1 MRKRVTAV
9 ALAGA
14 VALGGVA
21 VVAIPALA
29 DTSTPSPSAAP
40 GTPGADRGESRI
52 KELLKGLVG
61 DKTLTQDQAD
71 KVAKTLAEADGGRGW
86 GGGPGF
92 GGFGGFGG
100 GPGMA
105 GTEGPEALDAAAKAL
120 GMSTDDVRSA
130 LRDGSTLADL
140 AKKQGKDEAAV
151 VTAIVDAIKARV
163 AQAVKDGK
171 LTQDQADKI
180 TESLQDRVKSGVE
193 NGRRMGGRGHGP
205 DGMNRGPGAG
215 RGGAE
220 EPTPGPSASP
230 GATGQTSSFV
240 A

>member
-9 ALAGA
+9 ALAGT

-29 DTSTPSPSAAP
+29 DTTSTPSPSAAPGTP

-61 DKTLTQDQAD
+61 DKTITQDQAD
-71 KVAKTLAEADGGRGW
+71 KVAKTLAEARGDRGW
-86 GGGPGF
+86 GGGPGH
-92 GGFGGFGG
+92 GGFGG

-105 GTEGPEALDAAAKAL
+105 GVGGPEALDAAAKVL

-171 LTQDQADKI
+171 LTQDQADRI
-180 TESLQDRVKSGVE
+180 TSSLQDRVKDGFE
-193 NGRRMGGRGHGP
+193 NGRPMGGRGHGP
-205 DGMNRGPGAG
+205 DGMKGGPESS
-215 RGGAE
+215 RS
-220 EPTPGPSASP
+220 PSAAP

>member
-9 ALAGA
+9 ALAGT

-29 DTSTPSPSAAP
+29 DTTSTPSPSAAP

-52 KELLKGLVG
+52 KELLKGLVA
-61 DKTLTQDQAD
+61 DKTITQDQAD
-71 KVAKTLAEADGGRGW
+71 KVAKTLAEARGDRVR
-86 GGGPGF
+86 GGGPGH
-92 GGFGGFGG
+92 GGFGG
-100 GPGMA
+100 GHGVA
-105 GTEGPEALDAAAKAL
+105 GVGGPEVLDAAAKAL

-171 LTQDQADKI
+171 LTQDQADRI
-180 TESLQDRVKSGVE
+180 TGSLQDRVKEGVE
-193 NGRRMGGRGHGP
+193 NGRPMRGRGHGP
-205 DGMNRGPGAG
+205 DGM

-220 EPTPGPSASP
+220 TPASP
-230 GATGQTSSFV
+230 DATSQASSFV